1 LNQLLYGIIPARV
14 SGSAC
19 AGMASAG
26 RSRAM
31 SVASV
36 EITCK
41 GLFALLREDVED
53 LLFTKNRESRQA
65 VSGRII
71 KRIHQI
77 NVVAEAEEIPRE
89 PALVRDATQTVDDL
103 RQGLQKLENVLLG
116 QSLRRHNLHQASAGK
131 SSNDKLPP
139 LAGRAAKGGSSQ

>member
-1 LNQLLYGIIPARV
+1 
-14 SGSAC
+14 
-19 AGMASAG
+19 
-26 RSRAM
+26 M

>member
-1 LNQLLYGIIPARV
+1 
-14 SGSAC
+14 
-19 AGMASAG
+19 
-26 RSRAM
+26 M
-31 SVASV
+31 SVTSV

-71 KRIHQI
+71 KRIRQI

-89 PALVRDATQTVDDL
+89 SAIVRDATQTVEDL

-116 QSLRRHNLHQASAGK
+116 QSLRRHNLRQTSAGIDFEFQLDFMYFLERK
-131 SSNDKLPP
+131 EGKYFQVIKDVFISDIEPKLI
-139 LAGRAAKGGSSQ
+139 KQEW